1 MAAMKK
7 RLISL
12 LLILPSLITG
22 CAVNPV
28 SGQREMVLMSESQE
42 IAAGRQS
49 HPKIIAQY
57 GIYDDPELQAYVSR
71 IGTEL
76 ANQSHRSGLIYRFTV
91 LDSTDINAFALP
103 GGYIYITRGLLAYL
117 NSEAELA
124 AVLGHEIGHV
134 TARHGVRQQTAATA
148 AGLGYTIAS
157 ILIPELGNGATS
169 DLYGLL
175 SNALLSGYGRE
186 HELEADRLGAEYL
199 ARTGSDPQAMIA
211 VISVLKNQDEFGRQQ
226 AQAEGREH
234 QGYHGLFSSHP
245 THDTRL
251 QQVVAQAQ
259 HLVVDG
265 TPTINREPFLNQIDG
280 LVFGD
285 SAAQGIRRGRNFYHP
300 DMGFG
305 LTFPTNWA
313 IKNLP
318 DRLIAI
324 ANNGDAQIT
333 LRVDDINRRIDPQQF
348 IIERLG
354 IKHLTQG
361 KVISSHGLQGYTGLT
376 QLKTAQ
382 GKRLGRVSVVY
393 FDQQA
398 FIFVGAAVNEAQ
410 AIEIDKLFLSTA
422 KSLHRLSNAERKLA
436 QPLHLKITTAS
447 AGSRY
452 ARFAKQSPI
461 DSYAEQQLRLLNNH
475 YPTGEPSAQSRIK
488 IVQ

>member
-1 MAAMKK
+1 MATMKK
-7 RLISL
+7 TLSS
-12 LLILPSLITG
+12 LLILLPFLITG

-57 GIYDDPELQAYVSR
+57 GRYDDPALQAYVSR

-76 ANQSHRSGLIYRFTV
+76 AQQSHRAGLVYRFTV

-157 ILIPELGNGATS
+157 ILLPELGNSATS
-169 DLYGLL
+169 DLYGML

-211 VISVLKNQDEFGRQQ
+211 VISVLKNQDQFGRQQ
-226 AQAEGREH
+226 AKAEGREH

-245 THDTRL
+245 SHDTRL

-259 HLVVDG
+259 HLLVNG
-265 TPTINREPFLNQIDG
+265 TPKTNRQPFLNQIDG
-280 LVFGD
+280 LAFGD
-285 SAAQGIRRGRNFYHP
+285 SAAQGIRRGSRFYHP
-300 DMGFG
+300 EMGFG
-305 LTFPTNWA
+305 LRFPTGWA

-324 ANNGDAQIT
+324 ANNGDAQISVQ
-333 LRVDDINRRIDPQQF
+333 VDDINRRIDPQQF
-348 IIERLG
+348 ITDRLG
-354 IKHLTQG
+354 INNLTQG
-361 KVISSHGLQGYTGLT
+361 RPLNSNGLQGYTGLT

-382 GKRLGRVSVVY
+382 GQRLGRVSVIY
-393 FDQQA
+393 LNQQA
-398 FIFVGAAVNEAQ
+398 YIFVGAAANETKAGQIDSLLLTTAQ
-410 AIEIDKLFLSTA
+410 
-422 KSLHRLSNAERKLA
+422 SLHPLTQAERKLA
-436 QPLHLKITTAS
+436 QPLHLRITKAKP
-447 AGSRY
+447 GSRY
-452 ARFAKQSPI
+452 GNLAAQSPI

-475 YPTGEPSAQSRIK
+475 YPSGEPSAQSRIK

>member
-1 MAAMKK
+1 MAAMKPLLVSLAL
-7 RLISL
+7 LISVAL
-12 LLILPSLITG
+12 NG
-22 CAVNPV
+22 CAINPV

-42 IAAGRQS
+42 IATGRQS

-57 GIYDDPELQAYVSR
+57 GRYDDPALQAYVTR
-71 IGTEL
+71 LGTEL
-76 ANQSHRSGLIYRFTV
+76 AEHSHRSGLIYRFTV

-134 TARHGVRQQTAATA
+134 TARHGVRQQTASTA

-157 ILIPELGNGATS
+157 ILIPELSSGPSS

-175 SNALLSGYGRE
+175 SNALLRGYGRE

-199 ARTGSDPQAMIA
+199 ARTGNDPQAMIA
-211 VISVLKNQDEFGRQQ
+211 VISVLKNQDEFARQQ
-226 AQAEGREH
+226 ATAEGRDH
-234 QGYHGLFSSHP
+234 QGYHGLFASHP
-245 THDTRL
+245 THDKRL
-251 QQVVAQAQ
+251 QQVVAQAN

-265 TPTINREPFLNQIDG
+265 TPKTNRQQFLNQIDG

-285 SAAQGIRRGRNFYHP
+285 SAAQGIRRGSHFYHP
-300 DMGFG
+300 EMGFG
-305 LTFPTNWA
+305 LTFPDRWA

-318 DRLIAI
+318 NQLIAI

-333 LRVDDINRRIDPQQF
+333 IQVDDVNRRISPQAF
-348 IIERLG
+348 ITERLG
-354 IKHLTQG
+354 IKNLTQG
-361 KVISSHGLQGYTGLT
+361 RPTNSHGLQGYTGLT

-393 FDQQA
+393 FNHQA
-398 FIFVGAAVNEAQ
+398 FIFVGAAINEAR
-410 AIEIDKLFLSTA
+410 AGNIDKLFLSTA
-422 KSLHRLSNAERKLA
+422 RSLHPLTTAERKLA
-436 QPLHLKITTAS
+436 QPLHLKITTAN
-447 AGSRY
+447 ANSRY
-452 ARFAKQSPI
+452 STLAKKSPI

-475 YPTGEPSAQSRIK
+475 YPTGEPVRQSRIK